1 LNQHQ
6 KARQELDI
14 AAIAHL
20 QKILSVVS
28 GNCTQTKRTGVGYAK
43 VVPNADLNKGKI

>member
-14 AAIAHL
+14 AATANQ

-28 GNCTQTKRTGVGYAK
+28 GNCLQTKKIGAGFVNLA
-43 VVPNADLNKGKI
+43 PNGNLDNQLR